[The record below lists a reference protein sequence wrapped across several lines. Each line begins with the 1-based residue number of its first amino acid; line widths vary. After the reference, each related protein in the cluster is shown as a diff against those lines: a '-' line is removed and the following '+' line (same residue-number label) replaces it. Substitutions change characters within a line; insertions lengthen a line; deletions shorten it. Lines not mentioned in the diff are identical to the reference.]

1 MTLNGITLEWKDPSD
16 LPSMCCQCPFF
27 FSGSTYVPGVP
38 SSPSDMG
45 ICNLRNMNKKRW
57 ADCPQACLRLF
68 KKVFNYPE
76 DAALVV
82 VLKDN

>member
-38 SSPSDMG
+38 SSPSDTG
-45 ICNLRNMNKKRW
+45 ICNLRNMNKDSGPTVRRH
-57 ADCPQACLRLF
+57 AFACSGRFSSTLRML
-68 KKVFNYPE
+68 P
-76 DAALVV
+76 LW
-82 VLKDN
+82 

>member
-16 LPSMCCQCPFF
+16 LPSMCCRCPFF
-27 FSGSTYVPGVP
+27 FSGSTNVPGL
-38 SSPSDMG
+38 SSVSQKG
-45 ICNLRNMNKKRW
+45 ICNLRNMNKDRW

-68 KKVFNYPE
+68 RKVFKYPE

-82 VLKDN
+82 VLKDD

>member
-27 FSGSTYVPGVP
+27 FSGSTNVPGL
-38 SSPSDMG
+38 SSTSQKG
-45 ICNLRNMNKKRW
+45 ICNLRNMNKDRW

-68 KKVFNYPE
+68 RKVFKYSE
-76 DAALVV
+76 DAVLVV
-82 VLKDN
+82 VLKDS

>member
-1 MTLNGITLEWKDPSD
+1 MTLNGITLEWKAEDD

-27 FSGSTYVPGVP
+27 FSGSTNVTGL
-38 SSPSDMG
+38 SSVSEMG
-45 ICNLRNMNKKRW
+45 ICNLRGMNKKRW

-68 KKVFNYPE
+68 RKVFKYPE

-82 VLKDN
+82 VLKDD